1 MKFKRI
7 TNDPPLTPYAPQ
19 WDYTFGTTVFKNV
32 NLSTLAQTCLE
43 KEKEIKKLP
52 VMYGDYKSPKN
63 VNDGNTGLGKNS
75 TTSKYQSYNVL
86 DWKTPETKQLKSNI
100 ASSLLEY
107 TSYLK
112 NPPFSE
118 TWITCWVN
126 ILRWG
131 QRINPHLHATGS
143 DSYLSGHFNV
153 QSGETSTCYMSSINH
168 LTCSHVV
175 DYPNIPGEMILFPSY
190 IHHYTTR
197 HYSFKPRI
205 TIAFDLKLYKA
216 YNTSIL
222 L

>member
-7 TNDPPLTPYAPQ
+7 TSDSPLTPYAPQ
-19 WDYTFGTTVFKNV
+19 WDYTFGTTVFKNI
-32 NLSTLAQTCLE
+32 NLNILAQTCLE

-52 VMYGDYKSPKN
+52 VMYGDYKSPTN

-86 DWKTPETKQLKSNI
+86 DWKTIETKQLKSNI
-100 ASSLLEY
+100 VSSLVEY

-112 NPPFSE
+112 NSPFSE

-131 QRINPHLHATGS
+131 QRINPHLHAIGP
-143 DSYLSGHFNV
+143 DAYLSGHFNV
-153 QSGETSTCYMSSINH
+153 QTGDTSTCYMSPINH
-168 LTCSHVV
+168 LTCVNIV

-205 TIAFDLKLYKA
+205 TVAFDLKLYKA